1 MANIVP
7 ASSIA
12 RLPAKLA
19 ARFSARIPR
28 IIDVE
33 LKKDPK
39 FLQKLFAKL
48 RASGIPDKALASTG
62 TLVAWIK
69 ANPGQSILLVTALS
83 SLGVNVMN
91 IMKDQPSNA
100 SEPGHDLNVEEEN
113 VLTGIQREG
122 DRAFA
127 AARKE
132 AYSSLVDLASEDD
145 DFESGLDGSQ
155 MAKAFAH
162 IEVLRWAQSFFGSK
176 AAAKRAHVMMQA
188 FAEMSVQDVERG
200 FEIYNLQG
208 R

>member
-7 ASSIA
+7 AGAIA

-33 LKKDPK
+33 MKKDPK

-48 RASGIPDKALASTG
+48 RASGIPEKALASTG

-83 SLGVNVMN
+83 SLGVNIMN
-91 IMKDQPSNA
+91 IMKDRQQDA
-100 SEPGHDLNVEEEN
+100 QEAEHQLNSEEEN
-113 VLTGIQREG
+113 ILAGVQREG
-122 DRAFA
+122 ERAFA
-127 AARKE
+127 VARKE
-132 AYSSLVDLASEDD
+132 AAESLVDLASEDD

-162 IEVLRWAQSFFGSK
+162 IEVLRWAQAFFGSK
-176 AAAKRAHVMMQA
+176 AAAKRAHVMLQA
-188 FAEMSVQDVERG
+188 FTEMPVVDVERG